1 MDAETFLEI
10 IEANSTLRKGNF
22 IYLQKQY
29 NKLHEQFLESKEGA
43 GKSKRK
49 LSDCCFVHIV
59 FGHKH
64 MKTR

>member
-1 MDAETFLEI
+1 MQKHFWKLSKQIQRCAKEI
-10 IEANSTLRKGNF
+10 SF
-22 IYLQKQY
+22 ILQKQY

-49 LSDCCFVHIV
+49 LSDCCFVHMV